1 MPVRAREDAEWTR
14 NNPETTARANDMT
27 RQLYDAIEKLE
38 AELAEATARKDQR
51 AMKKASDALDAR
63 RAWLRA
69 LEG

>member
-1 MPVRAREDAEWTR
+1 
-14 NNPETTARANDMT
+14 MT

-51 AMKKASDALDAR
+51 AMKKANEALDAR